1 MAKKLPRCDA
11 CGRAFRPNRYN
22 KHDQI
27 YCLTPECVLERKRKR
42 QRRFYNNRYRNDSEF
57 RESERTRAAEGNRR
71 RRAAAKAEKPACEGS
86 GGNSGGMDIHYL
98 ITGFV
103 SHLAQSDD
111 PAIIG
116 SLMSGYT
123 DRGRRLAAVPGER
136 DRSG

>member
-1 MAKKLPRCDA
+1 MSKKLPRCNA
-11 CGRAFRPNRYN
+11 CGRVFRPNRYN

-27 YCLTPECVLERKRKR
+27 YCRTPECVLERKRRR
-42 QRRFYNNRYRNDSEF
+42 QRRLYNNRYRNDPEF
-57 RESERTRAAEGNRR
+57 RESERSRAAESNRR
-71 RRAAAKAEKPACEGS
+71 RRAAAKKKKPACQDS
-86 GGNSGGMDIHYL
+86 GGRDIYYL

-123 DRGRRLAAVPGER
+123 DRGRRLATVPEEMA
-136 DRSG
+136 RSG

>member
-1 MAKKLPRCDA
+1 MAKKLPRCNA

-27 YCLTPECVLERKRKR
+27 YCLTAECVLERKRRR
-42 QRRFYNNRYRNDSEF
+42 QRRFYNNRYRNDPVF
-57 RESERTRAAEGNRR
+57 RESERARAAEGNRR
-71 RRAAAKAEKPACEGS
+71 RRTAEKTKKPVCQDS
-86 GGNSGGMDIHYL
+86 GGKDINYL

-123 DRGRRLAAVPGER
+123 DRGRRLATVPGEMAR
-136 DRSG
+136 PG